1 MRDFFKRQFQAV
13 AHIRALAFAL
23 VLGVI
28 AVPLVAQGTLGIF
41 QNGLPTAPSA
51 YGIGD
56 SSSGLY
62 FGTGY
67 AGFSKHVVAGS
78 TATANLPVI
87 SGCGTSPSLT
97 SGSTDHAGSITV
109 GTSASNACVL
119 TFGTTYTTA
128 PFCVVQNK
136 TTGAAANV
144 YTISATAITW
154 SSALAD
160 STVLYYICVG
170 VGSS

>member
-1 MRDFFKRQFQAV
+1 MKRFRLWNLPAFLIGAV
-13 AHIRALAFAL
+13 LSLGIAVNVGAIAQ
-23 VLGVI
+23 GVI
-28 AVPLVAQGTLGIF
+28 GIF
-41 QNGLPTAPSA
+41 QNGIPALPSV

-56 SSSGLY
+56 PTSGVY

-67 AGFSKHVVAGS
+67 AGFSKHDSAGS
-78 TATANLPVI
+78 IATANLPVV

-97 SGSTDHAGSITV
+97 AGSTDQAGKVTV
-109 GTSASNACVL
+109 GTSASNACIL

-128 PFCVVQNK
+128 PFCIVQNL

-144 YTISATAITW
+144 YVVTATAITW

-160 STVLYYICVG
+160 STVLMYVCKA
-170 VGSS
+170 VGS